1 MWLWFKRRAT
11 SDMYL
16 GTYRDL
22 PTMPSDGI
30 SSRFQQVLQHLETG
44 TFQVDCQVYGR
55 ANYFNKQLTSFG
67 RHEDQRILP
76 SGICGRFGAEV
87 EIEVRY
93 CTGTI

>member
-30 SSRFQQVLQHLETG
+30 SSRFQQAQSCSILKQVPSRLIAKSTGEQTISTNNSHHLAG
-44 TFQVDCQVYGR
+44 T
-55 ANYFNKQLTSFG
+55 KTSGFYPLAYVVG
-67 RHEDQRILP
+67 L
-76 SGICGRFGAEV
+76 ALK
-87 EIEVRY
+87 
-93 CTGTI
+93 

>member
-1 MWLWFKRRAT
+1 
-11 SDMYL
+11 MYL

-55 ANYFNKQLTSFG
+55 ANYFNKSSHHLAGTKTSGFYPLAYVVG
-67 RHEDQRILP
+67 L
-76 SGICGRFGAEV
+76 ALK
-87 EIEVRY
+87 
-93 CTGTI
+93 